1 VAAIGAL
8 VLVPATFCL
17 AIQFPPPKQR
27 SERASPAPILALLR
41 DPIFL
46 FAGLAL
52 AIQSG
57 MEGMSND
64 WMTRYFRNVTLFGR
78 DSAEWQTQLGLVAVT
93 GAMLLTRLAL
103 AALLKRASSR
113 LVLFVSIAVA
123 ACGEVTLF
131 NATNYATSL
140 TAALLIGIG
149 LAAAFPVVLGYVG
162 DRYPEQSGTAFSTI
176 FVIALIGNMTINK
189 TFGYIAQIHGIQQYA
204 KVMLV
209 LLACSSIFL
218 MLVVRQ
224 LGKNN
229 PLSEENGLSAR
240 T

>member
-1 VAAIGAL
+1 
-8 VLVPATFCL
+8 
-17 AIQFPPPKQR
+17 
-27 SERASPAPILALLR
+27 LR

-64 WMTRYFRNVTLFGR
+64 WMTRYFRNVMLFGR

-113 LVLFVSIAVA
+113 LVLFASIAVA
-123 ACGEVTLF
+123 ACGEVTLL

-149 LAAAFPVVLGYVG
+149 LAAAFPVVLGYIG
-162 DRYPEQSGTAFSTI
+162 DRYPKQSGTAFSTI
-176 FVIALIGNMTINK
+176 FVIALVGNMTINK
-189 TFGYIAQIHGIQQYA
+189 TFGYIARIHGIQQYA

-209 LLACSSIFL
+209 LLSCSAVL
-218 MLVVRQ
+218 LALVIRLLQ
-224 LGKNN
+224 
-229 PLSEENGLSAR
+229 PNGALR
-240 T
+240 DEQ